1 MIRKKK
7 GKQTGKAKRTTLSVK
22 SQKETLTKTLSKHQQ
37 QLELALDAA
46 KMGIWEWRIT
56 SNKIEW
62 NNRVRELFGLTDP
75 SQKVTFEYYQSVI
88 FPADLDHVM
97 NTISQTVNKG
107 ADYFI
112 QHRIVQPNGNIRW
125 IEGIGKVYRNKKGE
139 PVKMLGTAVDITE
152 KKIVE
157 LEKEDWK
164 RRYEIIT
171 DALGQV
177 IYDYDILSGNI
188 IWGGNTR
195 GILGFD
201 FSEMGNIDQ
210 WGEMIHP
217 DDRASAFQQLEKA
230 QTELL
235 MFDVKYRFRDKNG
248 HYRIMHDKG
257 TFLTDENG
265 KANRMLGMMI
275 DITQQ
280 VDTQTALT
288 EKNFFI
294 ERIAAALPD
303 TIYVFDVLARK
314 TIYANRSVMEDMG
327 YKEPDI
333 SLYRGNLSLL
343 LHPDDQ
349 EKILNMD
356 EHLSNV
362 RDGEVWSGEYR
373 IKHSDGSWRW
383 MLTANSIFK
392 RDENGKPI
400 QIIGTSKDITEQKN
414 ASEALQVQNEK
425 LHALTEELRRKV
437 MQLEEF
443 TQIVSHNLRSPVGN
457 ILTLLT
463 YHENA
468 ASETEKLEYFNL
480 LKEVSQDIS
489 LTLNE
494 LNEVLRIKQD
504 YYLERQEIEFEKVLN
519 QVQNMLSADIAES
532 KAEIKAGFSVTSIQY
547 PTIYLESILLNLI
560 SNSIKYRSPERG
572 LQISI
577 RTFKKDKSTI
587 LELSDNGL
595 GIDMGRYGHQ
605 LFRMRKTFHNHPEAR
620 GVGLF
625 ITKSQVESM
634 GGEITAYGKVNEGM
648 SFIITFN
655 KNQNS

>member
-1 MIRKKK
+1 MTRKKK
-7 GKQTGKAKRTTLSVK
+7 KQTTRSKRTSLPVK
-22 SQKETLTKTLSKHQQ
+22 SQTETLTKTLSKHQQ

-62 NNRVRELFGLTDP
+62 TSRVRELFGVTDP
-75 SQKVTFEYYQSVI
+75 SQKITFEYYQSLI
-88 FPADLDHVM
+88 FPADIDHVL
-97 NTISQTVNKG
+97 NTIRQAVNKG
-107 ADYFI
+107 TDYFI
-112 QHRIVQPNGNIRW
+112 QHRIIHPNGNIRW
-125 IEGIGKVYRNKKGE
+125 IEAIGKVYRNKKGE
-139 PVKMLGTAVDITE
+139 PIKMLGTVVDITE
-152 KKIVE
+152 KKIIE

-164 RRYEIIT
+164 RRYEIVT

-177 IYDYDILSGNI
+177 VYDYDIPTGNI

-217 DDRASAFQQLEKA
+217 DDRANAFQQLEKA
-230 QTELL
+230 RTELI
-235 MFDVKYRFRDKNG
+235 MFDVKYRFRDKKG

-257 TFLTDENG
+257 TFLPDENG

-280 VDTQTALT
+280 VNTQTDLT

-303 TIYVFDVLARK
+303 TIYVFDIVARK
-314 TIYANRSVMEDMG
+314 AIYANRSLVANLG
-327 YKEPDI
+327 YKEPEV
-333 SLYRGNLSLL
+333 SLYRDNVNLL

-349 EKILNMD
+349 QNLFKISQIIND
-356 EHLSNV
+356 V

-373 IKHSDGSWRW
+373 IKHSNGSWRW
-383 MLTANSIFK
+383 MLTVNSIFK
-392 RDENGKPI
+392 RDESGKPI
-400 QIIGTSKDITEQKN
+400 QIIGTTKDITEQKN
-414 ASEALQVQNEK
+414 VSESLQEQNEK
-425 LHALTEELRRKV
+425 LHSLTEELRRKV

-463 YHENA
+463 YYENA
-468 ASETEKLEYFNL
+468 ASEAEKLEYFNL

-504 YYLERQEIEFEKVLN
+504 YYLERQEIDFEKILN
-519 QVQNMLSADIAES
+519 HVQNMLSADIAES
-532 KAEIKAGFSVTSIQY
+532 KAEIKTDFSVTGIKY

-560 SNSIKYRSPERG
+560 SNSVKYRSSERS
-572 LQISI
+572 LHICI
-577 RTFKKDKSTI
+577 RTFKKGKSTI
-587 LELSDNGL
+587 LELTDNGL
-595 GIDMGRYGHQ
+595 GIDMDRYGHQ

-625 ITKSQVESM
+625 ITKSQVEAM
-634 GGEITAYGKVNEGM
+634 GGEITAHGKVNEGM